1 MEPKIM
7 RQKEMKTVF
16 GKRNYVILSIGSI
29 LVIIGYI
36 LSLVLGVVDI
46 LMSGKGSTLA
56 AYNPDIFSDLRI
68 RVAPVICLIGYL
80 LNGFGIIYHPKQ
92 DHSKLSQ

>member
-36 LSLVLGVVDI
+36 LSLVLGVVDTTAKGVPLPHTI
-46 LMSGKGSTLA
+46 LISLA
-56 AYNPDIFSDLRI
+56 TCVYAL
-68 RVAPVICLIGYL
+68 
-80 LNGFGIIYHPKQ
+80 HP
-92 DHSKLSQ
+92 SYA

>member
-46 LMSGKGSTLA
+46 VVLISLA
-56 AYNPDIFSDLRI
+56 TCVYAL
-68 RVAPVICLIGYL
+68 
-80 LNGFGIIYHPKQ
+80 HP
-92 DHSKLSQ
+92 SYA

>member
-36 LSLVLGVVDI
+36 L
-46 LMSGKGSTLA
+46 MSGKG
-56 AYNPDIFSDLRI
+56 RI

>member
-1 MEPKIM
+1 M
-7 RQKEMKTVF
+7 RSKRRREEEIKTVL
-16 GKRNYVILSIGSI
+16 GKRNYVILIIGSI
-29 LVIIGYI
+29 LTIIGY
-36 LSLVLGVVDI
+36 I

>member
-1 MEPKIM
+1 
-7 RQKEMKTVF
+7 MKSKRIREEEIKSVL
-16 GKRNYVILSIGSI
+16 GKRNYVILIIGSI
-29 LVIIGYI
+29 LIIIGY
-36 LSLVLGVVDI
+36 I

>member
-1 MEPKIM
+1 M

-46 LMSGKGSTLA
+46 VVELKKV
-56 AYNPDIFSDLRI
+56 R
-68 RVAPVICLIGYL
+68 
-80 LNGFGIIYHPKQ
+80 K
-92 DHSKLSQ
+92 

>member
-1 MEPKIM
+1 
-7 RQKEMKTVF
+7 
-16 GKRNYVILSIGSI
+16 
-29 LVIIGYI
+29 
-36 LSLVLGVVDI
+36 
-46 LMSGKGSTLA
+46 MSGKGSTLA

>member
-36 LSLVLGVVDI
+36 L
-46 LMSGKGSTLA
+46 MSGKGSTLA
-56 AYNPDIFSDLRI
+56 AYNPDIFSLRI

>member
-36 LSLVLGVVDI
+36 L
-46 LMSGKGSTLA
+46 M
-56 AYNPDIFSDLRI
+56 
-68 RVAPVICLIGYL
+68 IGYL

>member
-36 LSLVLGVVDI
+36 L
-46 LMSGKGSTLA
+46 MSGEGSTPA
-56 AYNPDIFSDLRI
+56 AYNPDIFSGLRI
-68 RVAPVICLIGYL
+68 KVAPVVCLTGYL
-80 LNGFGIIYHPKQ
+80 INIFGILYRPRR
-92 DHSKLSQ
+92 S

>member
-36 LSLVLGVVDI
+36 L
-46 LMSGKGSTLA
+46 MSGKGVPLPHTILISLA
-56 AYNPDIFSDLRI
+56 TCVYAL
-68 RVAPVICLIGYL
+68 
-80 LNGFGIIYHPKQ
+80 HP
-92 DHSKLSQ
+92 SYA

>member
-29 LVIIGYI
+29 LVIIGY
-36 LSLVLGVVDI
+36 
-46 LMSGKGSTLA
+46 K
-56 AYNPDIFSDLRI
+56 
-68 RVAPVICLIGYL
+68 IGRA
-80 LNGFGIIYHPKQ
+80 HV
-92 DHSKLSQ
+92 